1 MASRSAQKKR
11 ELFLALVRRVGH
23 LPTSALASAESPQRQ
38 LGRSRQDTSVQL
50 ATRVPKNLHRA
61 LRLYCVRAGV
71 SLMEFVV
78 QALEEKLA
86 REARQNR
93 RRARAD

>member
-1 MASRSAQKKR
+1 MASRSAQKR
-11 ELFLALVRRVGH
+11 RDLFLALVKKVGP
-23 LPTSALASAESPQRQ
+23 LPTSALASADPPRQ
-38 LGRSRQDTSVQL
+38 LVRSTQDTSVQL

-71 SLMEFVV
+71 SLMEFAA

-86 REARQNR
+86 RKARQNR

>member
-1 MASRSAQKKR
+1 VASRSAQKKR
-11 ELFLALVRRVGH
+11 EFFLALVRKVGP
-23 LPTSALASAESPQRQ
+23 LPTSALASAESPPRE
-38 LGRSRQDTSVQL
+38 LVRSTQDTSVQL

-71 SLMEFVV
+71 SLMEFVM

-93 RRARAD
+93 RRTRAD

>member
-11 ELFLALVRRVGH
+11 ELFSALVRRVGP
-23 LPTSALASAESPQRQ
+23 LPTSALASAEGPPRG
-38 LGRSRQDTSVQL
+38 LARSTQETSVQL

-61 LRLYCVRAGV
+61 LKLHCVRAGLSV
-71 SLMEFVV
+71 MEFLV

-86 REARQNR
+86 REERQTR
-93 RRARAD
+93 GRARAE

>member
-11 ELFLALVRRVGH
+11 ELFSALVSKVGP
-23 LPTSALASAESPQRQ
+23 LPTSALASAESPPRG
-38 LGRSRQDTSVQL
+38 LARSTQGASVQL

-71 SLMEFVV
+71 SLMEFVA

-86 REARQNR
+86 RKARQNR

>member
-11 ELFLALVRRVGH
+11 DLFLALVKKVGP
-23 LPTSALASAESPQRQ
+23 LPTSALASAESPPREVA
-38 LGRSRQDTSVQL
+38 RSTQDASVQL

-71 SLMEFVV
+71 SLMEFAA

-86 REARQNR
+86 RKARQNR

>member
-11 ELFLALVRRVGH
+11 ERFLALVRKVGP
-23 LPTSALASAESPQRQ
+23 LPTSALASAESPPRE
-38 LGRSRQDTSVQL
+38 LLRSMQDTSVQL

-61 LRLYCVRAGV
+61 LRLHCVRADV

>member
-1 MASRSAQKKR
+1 VASRSAQKKR
-11 ELFLALVRRVGH
+11 ELFLALVRKVGP
-23 LPTSALASAESPQRQ
+23 LPTSALASAESPPREVA
-38 LGRSRQDTSVQL
+38 RSTQDASVQL

-61 LRLYCVRAGV
+61 LRLHCVRAGM